1 MKKVFALALSV
12 VMLFSLAACS
22 SGSSAATTAAPAPA
36 ATTAAAAQAAAPAA
50 APAAEAVKW
59 AQNYELQLPASAG
72 GGTDVV
78 CRACTSYI
86 QKNVGNN
93 GTVLNNTDGGGVIA
107 YETVRNSTAKDGES
121 LVFFHTTMLIKTATK
136 VYQYSAV
143 DPEAFTIITVSQPT
157 SSDGYC
163 VVVPGDSPYN
173 TFEEYVNA
181 AKEKPLLIGVETGGG
196 THLMGGM
203 IAQAT
208 GAQLEF
214 VEAGPDVDKMTAL
227 MGGALDS
234 VLVGPKVASQ
244 YIESGKAKALVGFS
258 DNSGKRGNVLPD
270 VPTFQELG
278 YDISYTINFMVL
290 GPKHLDEGLCNEI
303 AEKFIAATKDPETQ
317 QILTNSGWGIEFQ
330 PYKDSYEIVKKQSD
344 ALTSV
349 AEELGIDLSK

>member
-1 MKKVFALALSV
+1 MKKTLAIVLSAAMALG
-12 VMLFSLAACS
+12 LAACS
-22 SGSSAATTAAPAPA
+22 SGSTASTTAAPA
-36 ATTAAAAQAAAPAA
+36 ATQAAAPAATQAA

-59 AQNYELQLPASAG
+59 AKNYELQVPASAG

-78 CRACTSYI
+78 ARAMTNYI
-86 QKNVGNN
+86 GKNCGNN
-93 GTVLNNTDGGGVIA
+93 GTVINNTDGGGVIA

-143 DPEAFTIITVSQPT
+143 DPEAFTVITVSQPT
-157 SSDGYC
+157 SADGYC
-163 VVVPGDSPYN
+163 VVVPGDSPYK

-181 AKEKPLLIGVETGGG
+181 SKEKTLLLGVETGGG

-208 GAQLEF
+208 GAKLEF

-234 VLVGPKVASQ
+234 VLVAPKAASQ
-244 YIESGKAKALVGFS
+244 YIESGKARALVGFS
-258 DNSGKRGNVLPD
+258 DNSGKRGTVLPD

-278 YDISYTINFMVL
+278 YDIAYTINFMVL
-290 GPKHLDEGLCNEI
+290 GPKHLDEGLCEEI
-303 AEKFIAATKDPETQ
+303 ANDFVAATKDPETAE
-317 QILTNSGWGIEFQ
+317 ILKNSGWGVEFQ
-330 PYKDSYEIVKKQSD
+330 PHKDSYEIVKKQSD

-349 AEELGIDLSK
+349 AEELGIDLS